1 MLKFRFVYR
10 TGGFEQ
16 VATVSTLDIKGIPA
30 DFIVIELDIGIKDCT
45 TTGAGVGWTNGSK
58 VCCYDRR

>member
-30 DFIVIELDIGIKDCT
+30 DFIVIELDIGREDCT
-45 TTGAGVGWTNGSK
+45 TTGAGVGWTNRSK